1 MAIQQE
7 IGDKGENLAAQY
19 LEKGGYD
26 ILEKNYRA
34 GKSEIDLICKEQEQL
49 VFVEVKTRT
58 NANFGNPEEFVN
70 EAKAAKVIEG
80 AEAYMYDNNW
90 NGAIRFDI
98 ISILITEEEAEIKH
112 FKDAFY

>member
-7 IGDKGENLAAQY
+7 IGDKGEFLAAKY
-19 LEKGGYD
+19 LSKKGYS
-26 ILEKNYRA
+26 IIEKNYRA
-34 GKSEIDLICKEQEQL
+34 GKAEIDLICKDQKTL

-58 NANFGNPEEFVN
+58 NQSFGNPESFVN
-70 EAKAAKVIEG
+70 ESKAAKVIEG
-80 AEAYMYDNNW
+80 AETYIYNNNW

-98 ISILITEEEAEIKH
+98 VSILLVNGEADIKH